1 MGYWN
6 GHFVPLITQEKPKL
20 VGANGAG
27 WGGGGG
33 WGGRIEGGMVGGKGG
48 QRPRDCVPVSWQG
61 GEVFFFEFFL
71 KKKTFLPY
79 NCLTC
84 AFMSAMT
91 FFFKFFSSL

>member
-1 MGYWN
+1 MG
-6 GHFVPLITQEKPKL
+6 L
-20 VGANGAG
+20 
-27 WGGGGG
+27 GGE
-33 WGGRIEGGMVGGKGG
+33 EGVGGEEGLREGWSEAKEDSARAIVYPYRG
-48 QRPRDCVPVSWQG
+48 RVARF
-61 GEVFFFEFFL
+61 FFFEFFL